1 MSNVR
6 TTTTFSSGWSALM
19 NPNFSP
25 RALRHLLLC
34 LMLTCVSLPLSA
46 RTSTKHRH
54 KAVPQ
59 GKPTVQQA
67 EPPNWW
73 SNLPNPMVL
82 LYGKNLTD
90 AHISSSVAGI
100 SVRRTKISQ
109 NGHWAFV
116 WLDTSDAPPQHF
128 DLLLRTAAGQTRVPY
143 ELDKVHDPS
152 QGFQGFTPADV
163 MYLIM
168 PDRFSH
174 GNPSDAQT
182 PKPAAT
188 VDRSNPHDYH
198 GGDLRGIED
207 HLDYLKQL
215 GVTTLWITPLYAPD
229 PLSEDYDGYEP
240 VNMYQINPHFGTLQD
255 YEDLAAAVHSHG
267 MKLVLDIVANQV
279 GPKNVWVADPPTPDW
294 FHGTP
299 ADHLAATD
307 NFASIASP
315 HAAPA
320 AYQPVVDGWFRNVL
334 PDLNQLNPMVK
345 QYLTQN
351 AIWWV
356 ETGTLDGLRLDTFP
370 YVDRSYWQDF
380 HAVMHALYPDLTTVG
395 EIYNSDPTVTSYFAG
410 GQKHVGID
418 TGLATQFDF
427 PSYFALRSTLT
438 GSAASSSSMADLENV
453 QRQDWLYPHP
463 ETLVTFFGNHDTA
476 RFLSVP
482 GASAARERLAFGLL
496 ATMRGMPQIYYGDE
510 IGLSSEPGGDNRP
523 DFPGG
528 FPGDPK
534 NAFTATARTPQQ
546 QAMYAWVQ
554 SLLDLRAHHEVLQ
567 TGSQQNLLADES
579 GFVFARFVTPPPK
592 NGSTPAPSEIDLV
605 LLNKSDAPR
614 TFHLDFTRTALDG
627 VNSLTP
633 LWNTKDT
640 VTVTQDQCDV
650 TVGAQQLVVFT
661 AQP

>member
-1 MSNVR
+1 MNSNS
-6 TTTTFSSGWSALM
+6 F
-19 NPNFSP
+19 P
-25 RALRHLLLC
+25 RALRHFVLC
-34 LMLTCVSLPLSA
+34 VVLGCMCLPLSA
-46 RTSTKHRH
+46 ATRTKHRH
-54 KAVPQ
+54 AAPPQ
-59 GKPTVQQA
+59 GKPTVQEVQ
-67 EPPNWW
+67 PPNWW

-82 LYGKNLTD
+82 LYGTNLTD
-90 AHISSSVAGI
+90 AHISSSVAGV

-128 DLLLRTAAGQTRVPY
+128 DLIVRTVAGQARVPY
-143 ELDKVHDPS
+143 ELDKLHDPS
-152 QGFQGFTPADV
+152 QGYQGFTPADV
-163 MYLIM
+163 MYLVM
-168 PDRFSH
+168 PDRFSQ
-174 GNPSDAQT
+174 GNTASPQM

-198 GGDLRGIED
+198 GGDLRGIEN

-240 VNMYQINPHFGTLQD
+240 VDMYQINPHFGTLQD

-279 GPKNVWVADPPTPDW
+279 GPKSVWVNDPPTPDW

-320 AYQPVVDGWFRNVL
+320 AYQPVVDGWFRNLL
-334 PDLNQLNPMVK
+334 PDLNQSNPLVK

-356 ETGTLDGLRLDTFP
+356 ELGTVDGLRLDTFP

-380 HAVMHALYPDLTTVG
+380 HSTMHALYPNLTTVG
-395 EIYNSDPTVTSYFAG
+395 EIYNPDPTVTSYFAG

-418 TGLATQFDF
+418 TGLYTEFDY
-427 PSYFALRSTLT
+427 PSYFALRSALT
-438 GSAASSSSMADLENV
+438 STPSAVSSMANLENV

-463 ETLVTFFGNHDTA
+463 DTLATFFGNHDTA
-476 RFLSVP
+476 RFLSLP
-482 GASAARERLAFGLL
+482 GASAASERLAFGLL

-510 IGLSSEPGGDNRP
+510 IGLSSGPNGDNRP

-528 FPGDPK
+528 FPGDSQ
-534 NAFTATARTPQQ
+534 NAFTAAGRTPLQ

-554 SLLDLRAHHEVLQ
+554 GLLDLRAHHEALQ

-579 GFVFARFVTPPPK
+579 GFVFARFVVPAQKNGTTPP
-592 NGSTPAPSEIDLV
+592 PSEIDLV
-605 LLNKSDAPR
+605 LMNKSDSPR

-627 VNSLTP
+627 MSTLTP
-633 LWNTKDT
+633 LWNAKDT
-640 VTVTQDQCDV
+640 VTVTQDHCDV

-661 AQP
+661 AKP

>member
-1 MSNVR
+1 
-6 TTTTFSSGWSALM
+6 M
-19 NPNFSP
+19 NPNSFP
-25 RALRHLLLC
+25 RALRHFVLYLAVGC
-34 LMLTCVSLPLSA
+34 ISLPTFSA
-46 RTSTKHRH
+46 NRTKRKHA
-54 KAVPQ
+54 AVPQ

-82 LYGKNLTD
+82 LYGKNLVD
-90 AHISSSVAGI
+90 AHISSSVAGV
-100 SVRRTKISQ
+100 SVRRTRISQ

-128 DLLLRTAAGQTRVPY
+128 DLVVRTAAGQTRVPY
-143 ELDKVHDPS
+143 ELDKMHDPS

-168 PDRFSH
+168 PDRFSQ
-174 GNPSDAQT
+174 GNSAGSQL
-182 PKPAAT
+182 PKTVAT

-198 GGDLRGIED
+198 GGDLRGIEN

-215 GVTTLWITPLYAPD
+215 GVTTLWITPLYAQD
-229 PLSEDYDGYEP
+229 PASEDYDGYEP
-240 VNMYQINPHFGTLQD
+240 VNMYQINPHFGSLQD
-255 YEDLAAAVHSHG
+255 YEDLAAAAHSQG

-279 GPKNVWVADPPTPDW
+279 GPKSIWVNDPPTPDW

-334 PDLNQLNPMVK
+334 PDLNQSNPLVK
-345 QYLTQN
+345 QYLIQN

-356 ETGTLDGLRLDTFP
+356 ETGTVDGLRLDTFP

-380 HAVMHALYPDLTTVG
+380 HSVLHALYPNLTTVG
-395 EIYNSDPTVTSYFAG
+395 EVYNSDPTVTSYFTG

-418 TGLATQFDF
+418 TGLDTQFDF
-427 PSYFALRSTLT
+427 PSFFALRSTLNGT
-438 GSAASSSSMADLENV
+438 SASSSSMSDLENV

-463 ETLVTFFGNHDTA
+463 DTLVTFFGNHDTA
-476 RFLSVP
+476 RFLSAP
-482 GASAARERLAFGLL
+482 GATAASERLAFGLL

-510 IGLSSEPGGDNRP
+510 IGLSSSPDGDNRA

-534 NAFTATARTPQQ
+534 NAFTPAGRTPQQ

-554 SLLDLRAHHEVLQ
+554 SLLDLRAHHEALQ
-567 TGSQQNLLADES
+567 TGSQQNLQADES
-579 GFVFARFVTPPPK
+579 GYVFARFVVPPAKNGTTPP
-592 NGSTPAPSEIDLV
+592 PSEIDLV
-605 LLNKSDAPR
+605 LMNKSAAPR

-627 VNSLTP
+627 INTLNP
-633 LWNTKDT
+633 LWNTQQT
-640 VTVTQDQCDV
+640 VVVAQDHCNI
-650 TVGAQQLVVFT
+650 TVGAQQLVVFN
-661 AQP
+661 ANPSVQP

>member
-1 MSNVR
+1 
-6 TTTTFSSGWSALM
+6 M
-19 NPNFSP
+19 NLNPFP
-25 RALRHLLLC
+25 RALRHFVLC
-34 LMLTCVSLPLSA
+34 LVLACISLPLFAATRA
-46 RTSTKHRH
+46 RRRH
-54 KAVPQ
+54 AAVPQ
-59 GKPTVQQA
+59 GKPTVQQVQ
-67 EPPNWW
+67 PPNWW

-82 LYGKNLTD
+82 LYGTNLTD
-90 AHISSSVAGI
+90 AHISSSVAGL

-128 DLLLRTAAGQTRVPY
+128 DLIVRTTAGQIRVPY
-143 ELDKVHDPS
+143 ELEKLHDPS
-152 QGFQGFTPADV
+152 QGYQGFSPADV
-163 MYLIM
+163 MYLIL
-168 PDRFSH
+168 PDRFSQ
-174 GNPSDAQT
+174 GNTTSPQIA
-182 PKPAAT
+182 KPAAI

-198 GGDLRGIED
+198 GGNLRGIAS

-215 GVTTLWITPLYAPD
+215 GITTLWITPLYAPD

-255 YEDLAAAVHSHG
+255 YEDLAVAVHSNG

-279 GPKNVWVADPPTPDW
+279 GPKSVWVNDPPTPDW

-334 PDLNQLNPMVK
+334 PDLNQSNPLVK

-356 ETGTLDGLRLDTFP
+356 ETGTVDGIRLDTFP

-380 HAVMHALYPDLTTVG
+380 HAVMHALYPNLTTVG
-395 EIYNSDPTVTSYFAG
+395 EVYNSDPTVTSYFAG

-418 TGLATQFDF
+418 TGLATEFDF
-427 PSYFALRSTLT
+427 PSYYALRSTLT
-438 GSAASSSSMADLENV
+438 GTSASSSSMADLENV

-463 ETLVTFFGNHDTA
+463 DTLVTFFGNHDTA
-476 RFLSVP
+476 RFLSTP
-482 GASAARERLAFGLL
+482 GATTARERLAFGLL

-510 IGLSSEPGGDNRP
+510 IGLSSGPDGDSRP

-528 FPGDPK
+528 FPGDTK
-534 NAFTATARTPQQ
+534 NAFTAVGRTPQQ

-554 SLLDLRAHHEVLQ
+554 SLLDLRAHHEALQ
-567 TGSQQNLLADES
+567 IGSQQNLLADES
-579 GFVFARFVTPPPK
+579 GFVFARFVAPAQK
-592 NGSTPAPSEIDLV
+592 NGSTPPPSEIDLV
-605 LLNKSDAPR
+605 LMNKSDAPR

-627 VNSLTP
+627 MNTLTP

-640 VTVTQDQCDV
+640 VTVTQDHCDV
-650 TVGAQQLVVFT
+650 TVAAQQLVVFT

>member
-1 MSNVR
+1 
-6 TTTTFSSGWSALM
+6 
-19 NPNFSP
+19 
-25 RALRHLLLC
+25 
-34 LMLTCVSLPLSA
+34 
-46 RTSTKHRH
+46 
-54 KAVPQ
+54 
-59 GKPTVQQA
+59 
-67 EPPNWW
+67 
-73 SNLPNPMVL
+73 
-82 LYGKNLTD
+82 
-90 AHISSSVAGI
+90 
-100 SVRRTKISQ
+100 
-109 NGHWAFV
+109 
-116 WLDTSDAPPQHF
+116 
-128 DLLLRTAAGQTRVPY
+128 
-143 ELDKVHDPS
+143 
-152 QGFQGFTPADV
+152 
-163 MYLIM
+163 M
-168 PDRFSH
+168 PDRFSQ
-174 GNPSDAQT
+174 GNTTSPQM

-198 GGDLRGIED
+198 GGDLRGIEN

-240 VNMYQINPHFGTLQD
+240 VDMYQINPHYGTLQD

-267 MKLVLDIVANQV
+267 MKLVLDIVANHV
-279 GPKNVWVADPPTPDW
+279 GPKSIWVNDPPTPDW

-334 PDLNQLNPMVK
+334 PDLNQSNPLVK
-345 QYLTQN
+345 QYLIQN

-356 ETGTLDGLRLDTFP
+356 ELGTIDGLRLDTFP

-380 HAVMHALYPDLTTVG
+380 HAVMHALYPNLTTVG

-418 TGLATQFDF
+418 TGLATEFDF
-427 PSYFALRSTLT
+427 PSYFALRSALT
-438 GSAASSSSMADLENV
+438 GSPGTSSSMGNLENV

-463 ETLVTFFGNHDTA
+463 DTLVTFFGNHDTS
-476 RFLSVP
+476 RFLSAP
-482 GASAARERLAFGLL
+482 GASAASERLAFGLL

-510 IGLSSEPGGDNRP
+510 IGLSSGPSGDNRP

-528 FPGDPK
+528 FPGDPQ
-534 NAFTATARTPQQ
+534 NAFTAAGRTPQQ

-554 SLLDLRAHHEVLQ
+554 SLLDLRAHHEALQ

-579 GFVFARFVTPPPK
+579 GFVFARFVVPAQK
-592 NGSTPAPSEIDLV
+592 NGSTPPPSEIDLV
-605 LLNKSDAPR
+605 LMNKSGSPR

-627 VNSLTP
+627 ISALAP

-640 VTVTQDQCDV
+640 VTVTQDHCDV

-661 AQP
+661 AQPSAQP

>member
-1 MSNVR
+1 
-6 TTTTFSSGWSALM
+6 M
-19 NPNFSP
+19 NPNSFP
-25 RALRHLLLC
+25 RALRHSVLC
-34 LMLTCVSLPLSA
+34 VVLGCIGLPLSA
-46 RTSTKHRH
+46 ATQTKGQPA
-54 KAVPQ
+54 AVPQ
-59 GKPTVQQA
+59 GKPKVQQVQ
-67 EPPNWW
+67 PPNWW

-82 LYGKNLTD
+82 LYGKNLAD
-90 AHISSSVAGI
+90 AHISSSVAGVSI
-100 SVRRTKISQ
+100 RRTRFSQ

-128 DLLLRTAAGQTRVPY
+128 DLIVRNAAGQARVPY
-143 ELDKVHDPS
+143 QLDKLHDPS
-152 QGFQGFTPADV
+152 QGYQGFSPADV

-168 PDRFSH
+168 PDRFSQ
-174 GNPSDAQT
+174 GNAPGPQL
-182 PKPAAT
+182 PKAAAT

-198 GGDLRGIED
+198 GGDLRGIEN

-215 GVTTLWITPLYAPD
+215 GVTTLWITPLYAQD
-229 PLSEDYDGYEP
+229 PVSEDYDGYQP
-240 VNMYQINPHFGTLQD
+240 INMYQINPHFGTLQD

-279 GPKNVWVADPPTPDW
+279 GPKSIWVTDPPMPDW

-299 ADHLAATD
+299 ANHLAATED
-307 NFASIASP
+307 FASIASP

-320 AYQPVVDGWFRNVL
+320 AYQPVVDGWFRNIL
-334 PDLNQLNPMVK
+334 PDLNQSNPLVK

-380 HAVMHALYPDLTTVG
+380 HSVLRALYPRLTTVA

-418 TGLATQFDF
+418 TGVDTEFDF

-438 GSAASSSSMADLENV
+438 GSVAYVSSMSDLENV

-463 ETLVTFFGNHDTA
+463 DMLVTFFGNHDAA
-476 RFLSVP
+476 RFLSIP
-482 GASAARERLAFGLL
+482 GAGAASERLAFGLL

-510 IGLSSEPGGDNRP
+510 IGLSSGPNGDNRP

-528 FPGDPK
+528 FPGDP
-534 NAFTATARTPQQ
+534 NDAFTAAGRTPEQ

-554 SLLDLRAHHEVLQ
+554 SLLDLRAQHPALQ
-567 TGSQQNLLADES
+567 TGSQQNLLADSS
-579 GFVFARFVTPPPK
+579 GYVFARFVVPPQKNGLTPP
-592 NGSTPAPSEIDLV
+592 PSEIDLV
-605 LLNKSDAPR
+605 LMNKSDTPR

-627 VNSLTP
+627 VNTLNP
-633 LWNTKDT
+633 LWNTQNTVIVSQDHCE
-640 VTVTQDQCDV
+640 VTVSP
-650 TVGAQQLVVFT
+650 QQLVVFT
-661 AQP
+661 TQPSPQPSAPPSPQS

>member
-1 MSNVR
+1 
-6 TTTTFSSGWSALM
+6 M
-19 NPNFSP
+19 NPTSFP
-25 RALRHLLLC
+25 RALRPLVLC
-34 LMLTCVSLPLSA
+34 LVLGCVSLSLSA
-46 RTSTKHRH
+46 RTQKKRRH
-54 KAVPQ
+54 ATVPQ
-59 GKPTVQQA
+59 GKPTVQQV

-73 SNLPNPMVL
+73 SNLPDPMVL
-82 LYGKNLTD
+82 LYGKNLKD
-90 AHISSSVAGI
+90 AHIGCSVAGV

-128 DLLLRTAAGQTRVPY
+128 DLIVRTASGQARVPY
-143 ELDKVHDPS
+143 ELDKLHNPTD
-152 QGFQGFTPADV
+152 GFQGFSPADV

-168 PDRFSH
+168 PDRFSQ
-174 GNPSDAQT
+174 GSTVSPPT
-182 PKPAAT
+182 PKPGAT

-198 GGDLRGIED
+198 GGDLIGIEN

-215 GVTTLWITPLYAPD
+215 GITTLWITPLYAPD
-229 PLSEDYDGYEP
+229 PVSEDYDGYEP
-240 VNMYQINPHFGTLQD
+240 VNMYQINPHYGTLQD

-279 GPKNVWVADPPTPDW
+279 GPQSIWVTDPPTPDW

-299 ADHLAATD
+299 ADHLAATED
-307 NFASIASP
+307 FASIASP

-320 AYQPVVDGWFRNVL
+320 AYQPVVDGWFRNIL
-334 PDLNQLNPMVK
+334 PDLNQSNPLVK

-380 HAVMHALYPDLTTVG
+380 HSVMHALFPNLTTVG
-395 EIYNSDPTVTSYFAG
+395 EVYNSDPTVTSYFIG

-418 TGLATQFDF
+418 TGVDTEFDF
-427 PSYFALRSTLT
+427 PSYYALRSTLT
-438 GSAASSSSMADLENV
+438 GSPAHSSSMSDLENV

-476 RFLSVP
+476 RFLSLP
-482 GASAARERLAFGLL
+482 GASAASERLAFALL

-510 IGLSSEPGGDNRP
+510 IGLSSGSNGDNRP

-528 FPGDPK
+528 FPGDPQ
-534 NAFTATARTPQQ
+534 NAFTAAGRTPQQ

-554 SLLDLRAHHEVLQ
+554 SLLDLRAHHPALQ
-567 TGSQQNLLADES
+567 TGSQQNLLADNN
-579 GFVFARFVTPPPK
+579 GFVFARFVVPPPK
-592 NGSTPAPSEIDLV
+592 GGSTPPPSEIDLV
-605 LLNKSDAPR
+605 LMNKSDTPR
-614 TFHLDFTRTALDG
+614 TFHLNFTRTALDG
-627 VNSLTP
+627 VNTITP

-640 VTVTQDQCDV
+640 VTVTQDHCDV
-650 TVGAQQLVVFT
+650 TVGAQQLEVFA

>member
-1 MSNVR
+1 
-6 TTTTFSSGWSALM
+6 M

-25 RALRHLLLC
+25 RALRHLGLC
-34 LMLTCVSLPLSA
+34 LVLGCLGLPLSA
-46 RTSTKHRH
+46 ATRTKRRH
-54 KAVPQ
+54 AAVPQ
-59 GKPTVQQA
+59 GKPTVQQVQ
-67 EPPNWW
+67 PPNWW
-73 SNLPNPMVL
+73 SNLPNPMLL

-90 AHISSSVAGI
+90 ARISSSVAGI
-100 SVRRTKISQ
+100 SVRRTRISQ
-109 NGHWAFV
+109 NGNWAFV
-116 WLDTSDAPPQHF
+116 WLDTSDAPPQKF
-128 DLLLRTAAGQTRVPY
+128 DIVVRTTAGQTRVPY

-152 QGFQGFTPADV
+152 QDFQGFTPADV
-163 MYLIM
+163 MYLVL
-168 PDRFSH
+168 PDRFSQ
-174 GNPSDAQT
+174 GNTASPQS

-198 GGDLRGIED
+198 GGDLRGIEN
-207 HLDYLKQL
+207 HLDYLQQL
-215 GVTTLWITPLYAPD
+215 GITTLWITPLYAPD

-255 YEDLAAAVHSHG
+255 YQDLASAVHSHG

-279 GPKNVWVADPPTPDW
+279 GPKNVWVNDPPTPDW

-299 ADHLAATD
+299 SDHLAATD

-334 PDLNQLNPMVK
+334 PDLNQSNPLVK
-345 QYLTQN
+345 QYLIQN

-356 ETGTLDGLRLDTFP
+356 ETGTIDGLRLDTFP

-380 HAVMHALYPDLTTVG
+380 NSTMHALYPNLTTVG
-395 EIYNSDPTVTSYFAG
+395 EVYNSDPTVTSYFTG

-418 TGLATQFDF
+418 TGLATEFDF

-438 GSAASSSSMADLENV
+438 GSAASSSSMSDLENV

-463 ETLVTFFGNHDTA
+463 DTLVTFFGNHDTA
-476 RFLSVP
+476 RFLSAP
-482 GASAARERLAFGLL
+482 GATPASERLAFGLL

-510 IGLSSEPGGDNRP
+510 IGLSSGPNGDNRP

-528 FPGDPK
+528 FPGDPQ
-534 NAFTATARTPQQ
+534 NAFTAAGRTPEQ
-546 QAMYAWVQ
+546 QAMYAWAQ
-554 SLLDLRAHHEVLQ
+554 SLLDLRAHHEALQ
-567 TGSQQNLLADES
+567 VGSQQNLLADTS
-579 GFVFARFVTPPPK
+579 GFVFARFVVPAQK
-592 NGSTPAPSEIDLV
+592 NGSTSQPSEIDLV
-605 LLNKSDAPR
+605 LMNKSDTPR

-627 VNSLTP
+627 MRTLTP
-633 LWNTKDT
+633 LWNAKDT
-640 VTVTQDQCDV
+640 VTVTQDYCDV